1 MGYLEARITN
11 GIPISAQT
19 YPWMVS
25 LRFTFL
31 FNNTDYTTPSHCG
44 GSLIQTSPPIVMTA
58 AHCVDFLTEG
68 ENGNSVYN
76 DTLIAIT
83 CDLNRTHASPH
94 VVPGDEYSTIYAYKY
109 EMIHIHPQWNGTSD
123 VSLANGYD
131 IALLTF
137 DANQTL
143 NHMDIDPMPTIPLQT
158 DSNEAC
164 CVVDEEFII
173 IGYGANS
180 SGTGTYS
187 LEMGNVY
194 YVDPIQCMDEYYDYG
209 INDINW
215 QSLLCVNGNLTSA
228 CHGDSGGPAFRM
240 IDGIPQI
247 VGITSF
253 GSGIC
258 GEGRSA
264 MFTNVAH
271 FHDWIMNIIDPTT
284 TDSTLQMIAF
294 TIIGVGII
302 VMIICLVVI
311 KKCYKQQNANDSMK
325 NKLIERF

>member
-44 GSLIQTSPPIVMTA
+44 GSLIQKSPPIVMTA

-76 DTLIAIT
+76 NTLIAIT

-94 VVPGDEYSTIYAYKY
+94 VVPGDEYSTIYASKY
-109 EMIHIHPQWNGTSD
+109 EMIHIHSQWNGTSD
-123 VSLANGYD
+123 ASLANGY
-131 IALLTF
+131 
-137 DANQTL
+137 
-143 NHMDIDPMPTIPLQT
+143 
-158 DSNEAC
+158 
-164 CVVDEEFII
+164 
-173 IGYGANS
+173 
-180 SGTGTYS
+180 
-187 LEMGNVY
+187 
-194 YVDPIQCMDEYYDYG
+194 
-209 INDINW
+209 DINW